1 MNKTQQGTRVE
12 KGGVTVLLT
21 EKIVLELGSERQ
33 EDVREDQAE
42 ARARPL
48 PKEEGTIFK
57 SPFID
62 EETETQRML
71 SNLFKIMQLTNVTA
85 RLESF

>member
-1 MNKTQQGTRVE
+1 MNKKQQGTVVE
-12 KGGVTVLLT
+12 NGVTVLLT
-21 EKIVLELGSERQ
+21 EKIVQEQGSERQ
-33 EDVREDQAE
+33 EDIREDQAE

-85 RLESF
+85 RLESL